1 MPEKKVD
8 LLPIIGWDIGADPS
22 GSIGLMTIRSLPGL
36 PRPEATQAQ
45 IDKATEYRQYG
56 MYAEQCE
63 ELSRNLLELAAR
75 LRAAKAAL
83 S

>member
-1 MPEKKVD
+1 
-8 LLPIIGWDIGADPS
+8 
-22 GSIGLMTIRSLPGL
+22 MTIRSLPGL

-56 MYAEQCE
+56 MYAQQCE
-63 ELSRNLLELAAR
+63 ELGRNLLELATR